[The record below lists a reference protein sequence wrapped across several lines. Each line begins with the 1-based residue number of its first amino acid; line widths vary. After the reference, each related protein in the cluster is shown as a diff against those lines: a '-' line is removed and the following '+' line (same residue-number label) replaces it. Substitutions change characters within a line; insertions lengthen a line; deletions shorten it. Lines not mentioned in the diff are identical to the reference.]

1 MGYVINN
8 IGQPGAFRYPV
19 APAPAELVYRIDFAD
34 EGQDFT
40 SWFVRNGVVIDC
52 QPYQGRVWVGT
63 LILDPVAIGARLR
76 IATRET
82 ARELLLNHPVT
93 AFETLGESESLEV
106 VGIGRKWANTL
117 GIPAS
122 DLNL

>member
-1 MGYVINN
+1 MSAICN
-8 IGQPGAFRYPV
+8 IAASSAFRYPER
-19 APAPAELVYRIDFAD
+19 PTAELVYRIDFAD

-40 SWFVRNGVVIDC
+40 SWFVCNGVVIDC
-52 QPYQGRVWVGT
+52 QPFQGRAWVGT
-63 LILDPVAIGARLR
+63 LILSPVTLGSCLR
-76 IATRET
+76 IASRET
-82 ARELLLNHPVT
+82 CRELVLNHAVT

-122 DLNL
+122 DLGL